1 MDAADMVLKRDKASS
16 QREYGIYCIM
26 VLNSQIKEELFLPE
40 RKKMI
45 KSIFEIALKDSSSA
59 PIGNI
64 YQIRYKI

>member
-1 MDAADMVLKRDKASS
+1 MVLKRDKLGS
-16 QREYGIYCIM
+16 QRQYGIYCIM

-45 KSIFEIALKDSSSA
+45 KSIFEIAVKDSSSA

>member
-1 MDAADMVLKRDKASS
+1 MVLNRDKASS

-45 KSIFEIALKDSSSA
+45 KSIFEIAVKDSSSA

>member
-1 MDAADMVLKRDKASS
+1 MVLKRDKASS
-16 QREYGIYCIM
+16 QREYGIYCIMDCIM

-45 KSIFEIALKDSSSA
+45 KSIFEIAVKDSSSA

>member
-1 MDAADMVLKRDKASS
+1 MVLKRDNASS

-45 KSIFEIALKDSSSA
+45 KSIFEIAVKDSSSA

>member
-1 MDAADMVLKRDKASS
+1 MVLKRDKASS
-16 QREYGIYCIM
+16 QRQYRIYCIM

-40 RKKMI
+40 KKMI
-45 KSIFEIALKDSSSA
+45 KSIFEITVKDSSSA

>member
-1 MDAADMVLKRDKASS
+1 MVLKRDKASS
-16 QREYGIYCIM
+16 QRQYRIYYIM

-45 KSIFEIALKDSSSA
+45 KSIFEITVKDSSSA